1 MCISP
6 SQKTLGRSKT
16 ESARSTIKTALWLVA
31 AILGAAAQPLSVLAR
46 EQETNTEATDEQ
58 ALRETDA
65 PGPDSRAHQLPL
77 TLDDLF
83 ARAATLTLKRKAML
97 AAAAEQR
104 AQVTELKAQAL
115 PRLTFE
121 ASGAYVNTS
130 AAAPQDARVRPGV
143 DKRLDGERYAWAL
156 GFNAP
161 VFGFGRLRDVF
172 VLAEKQEEIIH
183 MGSAVAERRY
193 QEELLRTFSNAIL
206 ALNEASVAQADLRTR
221 EKLLDYVR
229 LETQAGSRPRVDL
242 LQAQAAA
249 RAAEARL
256 ADAEARSRSGS
267 ERLAALLDLPSHE
280 PLRLAQDLSAA
291 GSFFDNMN
299 ATLGEKL
306 EVRQARIQMELADI
320 EVEYQRSTRWPI
332 LSVFGRA
339 SNEVNSFLPPTNLGP
354 ARGALEQASLADLF
368 EPERFT
374 YTAGLS
380 LNWTIVEGMAI
391 PARAEKAQ
399 ASLIQARTQA
409 LLSEKEQQTERSES
423 AARLVAAKLGL
434 KAASEGREAAVLLA
448 AQAEQDYR
456 SGQISL
462 RALLETQDDLTTAV
476 QNVFVQWSQ
485 KLAVAA
491 QFKIAHGIPLD
502 PKSPMG
508 TTEPG
513 SSRPTPNTTQNGSE
527 E

>member
-1 MCISP
+1 MTVLFPKSHADGSRPETVRLAAPI
-6 SQKTLGRSKT
+6 
-16 ESARSTIKTALWLVA
+16 TIWLTAVA
-31 AILGAAAQPLSVLAR
+31 IGAAPSGVPAHAQEDDNAKADASKQQP
-46 EQETNTEATDEQ
+46 Q
-58 ALRETDA
+58 ASQA
-65 PGPDSRAHQLPL
+65 PL

-83 ARAATLTLKRKAML
+83 ARAATLTLKRKAIL

-121 ASGAYVNTS
+121 ASGAYVNAS
-130 AAAPQDARVRPGV
+130 AAAPQDAEVRPGA

-172 VLAEKQEEIIH
+172 VLADKQEGIIRL
-183 MGSAVAERRY
+183 GSAVAERRY
-193 QEELLRTFSNAIL
+193 QEELLRAFNTAIL
-206 ALNEASVAQADLRTR
+206 ALNEAAVARADLRSR
-221 EKLLDYVR
+221 QKLLDYVR
-229 LETQAGSRPRVDL
+229 LETQSGARPRVDL

-249 RAAEARL
+249 KGAEARL

-267 ERLAALLDLPSHE
+267 ERLAALLDLPADES
-280 PLRLAQDLSAA
+280 LVLAQDLSAA
-291 GSFFDNMN
+291 GAFFDNMN
-299 ATLGEKL
+299 ATPAEKL
-306 EVRQARIQMELADI
+306 EVRQARVQMEMADI
-320 EVEYQRSTRWPI
+320 EVDYQRSTRWPI

-339 SNEVNSFLPPTNLGP
+339 SNEVTTVLPPTNLGP
-354 ARGALEQASLADLF
+354 AQGALEQASPADLF

-409 LLSEKEQQTERSES
+409 LLSEKEQMTERSES
-423 AARLVAAKLGL
+423 AARLVAADLGL
-434 KAASEGREAAVLLA
+434 KAASEAREAAVLLA

-456 SGQISL
+456 AGQISL
-462 RALLETQDDLTTAV
+462 RALLETQDDLSAAV

-502 PKSPMG
+502 PKSPVG
-508 TTEPG
+508 TTEPAAQG
-513 SSRPTPNTTQNGSE
+513 SKPSTKDGSE
-527 E
+527 D